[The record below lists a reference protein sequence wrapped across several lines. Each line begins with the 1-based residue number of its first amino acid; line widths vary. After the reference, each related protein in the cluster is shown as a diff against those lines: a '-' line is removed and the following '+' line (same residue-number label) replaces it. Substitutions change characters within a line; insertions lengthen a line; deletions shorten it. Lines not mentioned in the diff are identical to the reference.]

1 MHLLPQGCC
10 CRAWFPEGKYFH
22 ISIWGHNDSPIQIR
36 AVAVT
41 QAFQDPGAKTAAGK
55 EGGIMLAW
63 ESTAPQ
69 EELGL
74 LLPMG
79 EGKNMFV
86 VQMIHSAPML
96 SF

>member
-1 MHLLPQGCC
+1 
-10 CRAWFPEGKYFH
+10 
-22 ISIWGHNDSPIQIR
+22 
-36 AVAVT
+36 
-41 QAFQDPGAKTAAGK
+41 
-55 EGGIMLAW
+55 MLAW
-63 ESTAPQ
+63 ELTALQ

-86 VQMIHSAPML
+86 VQMIHCAPML

>member
-1 MHLLPQGCC
+1 M
-10 CRAWFPEGKYFH
+10 
-22 ISIWGHNDSPIQIR
+22 
-36 AVAVT
+36 AVT
-41 QAFQDPGAKTAAGK
+41 QAFQDPCAKAAAGK

-63 ESTAPQ
+63 ELTALQ

-86 VQMIHSAPML
+86 VQMIHCAPML